1 MKVVLLK
8 DVKNVG
14 KRDDILTVS
23 DGYARNFL
31 FPQKLAA
38 EATPGALKEIQR
50 KRAAQ
55 DAREAESLA
64 EAKDKAGNSVVKTE
78 HFTVNNSAATDFKTF
93 QPIRA
98 EFVSVPEK
106 TGKPVVISVGS
117 CLHNAIMICDVYQG
131 AKRLKTK
138 RILLDCGQKT
148 LTVKTRGTGRRELSL
163 CARIVQNDQLHSVT
177 RNTAIPLDSNTFR
190 KFLNRWDKMV
200 MKAL

>member
-55 DAREAESLA
+55 DAREAELLA
-64 EAKDKAGNSVVKTE
+64 EAKQKAEALKGKVIALEVKCGEKGRLYGSVTSAEVAEALEKQHGVKVDKRKIDIGEPIRETGVRTISVWLYSDVT
-78 HFTVNNSAATDFKTF
+78 TPMQLDV
-93 QPIRA
+93 QPI
-98 EFVSVPEK
+98 K
-106 TGKPVVISVGS
+106 K
-117 CLHNAIMICDVYQG
+117 
-131 AKRLKTK
+131 
-138 RILLDCGQKT
+138 
-148 LTVKTRGTGRRELSL
+148 
-163 CARIVQNDQLHSVT
+163 
-177 RNTAIPLDSNTFR
+177 
-190 KFLNRWDKMV
+190 
-200 MKAL
+200 

>member
-55 DAREAESLA
+55 DAREAELLA
-64 EAKDKAGNSVVKTE
+64 EAKNKAAALKDKVIKLEVKCGEKGRLYGSVT
-78 HFTVNNSAATDFKTF
+78 SAEVAEALEKQHGVQVDKRKIDIGD
-93 QPIRA
+93 PIR
-98 EFVSVPEK
+98 E
-106 TGKPVVISVGS
+106 TGMRTISVWLYSGVTTPMK
-117 CLHNAIMICDVYQG
+117 LDVVPI
-131 AKRLKTK
+131 KK
-138 RILLDCGQKT
+138 
-148 LTVKTRGTGRRELSL
+148 
-163 CARIVQNDQLHSVT
+163 
-177 RNTAIPLDSNTFR
+177 
-190 KFLNRWDKMV
+190 
-200 MKAL
+200 

>member
-55 DAREAESLA
+55 DAREAEMLA
-64 EAKDKAGNSVVKTE
+64 EAKEKAAALKDKAITLEVKCGEKGRLYGSVT
-78 HFTVNNSAATDFKTF
+78 AAEVAEALEKQHGIKVDKRKIDIGEPIRETGERTISVWLYSGVTTPMKLDV
-93 QPIRA
+93 QPI
-98 EFVSVPEK
+98 K
-106 TGKPVVISVGS
+106 K
-117 CLHNAIMICDVYQG
+117 
-131 AKRLKTK
+131 
-138 RILLDCGQKT
+138 
-148 LTVKTRGTGRRELSL
+148 
-163 CARIVQNDQLHSVT
+163 
-177 RNTAIPLDSNTFR
+177 
-190 KFLNRWDKMV
+190 
-200 MKAL
+200 

>member
-55 DAREAESLA
+55 DAREAELLA
-64 EAKDKAGNSVVKTE
+64 EAKNKAAALKDKVITLEVKCGEKGRLYGSVT
-78 HFTVNNSAATDFKTF
+78 SAEVAEALEKQHGVQVDKRKIDIGD
-93 QPIRA
+93 PIR
-98 EFVSVPEK
+98 E
-106 TGKPVVISVGS
+106 TGMRTISVWLYSGVTTPMK
-117 CLHNAIMICDVYQG
+117 LDVVPI
-131 AKRLKTK
+131 KK
-138 RILLDCGQKT
+138 
-148 LTVKTRGTGRRELSL
+148 
-163 CARIVQNDQLHSVT
+163 
-177 RNTAIPLDSNTFR
+177 
-190 KFLNRWDKMV
+190 
-200 MKAL
+200 